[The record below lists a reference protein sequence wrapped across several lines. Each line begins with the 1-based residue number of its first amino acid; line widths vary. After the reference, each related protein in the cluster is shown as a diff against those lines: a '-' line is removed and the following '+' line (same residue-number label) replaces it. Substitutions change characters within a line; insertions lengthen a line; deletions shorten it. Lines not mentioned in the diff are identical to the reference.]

1 MVFWDEIKHTRSATE
16 RRWAGL
22 EEKLVVTATYD
33 RDSKRYHRYLIDDG
47 QGVTGTVYIPKNKEQ
62 IPEEIVIKLREKIQT

>member
-1 MVFWDEIKHTRSATE
+1 M
-16 RRWAGL
+16 

-47 QGVTGTVYIPKNKEQ
+47 QGITGTVYIPKNDEQ
-62 IPEEIVIKLREKIQT
+62 IPEEITIKLQEKT